1 MARARV
7 EVSGRA
13 RVEARGDSVT
23 VEPEGDL
30 AVEIELEWGSGA
42 QAQWQ
47 AYVKPQVRAMLAD
60 YARRRGGP
68 FTLREAARDLGV
80 KYSSVKSA
88 VIDLVKKGV
97 LRRVGPGTYEAAKK

>member
-13 RVEARGDSVT
+13 RVEARGDAVT

-30 AVEIELEWGSGA
+30 AVEIELEWGSEA
-42 QAQWQ
+42 QPAQQ
-47 AYVKPQVRAMLAD
+47 ALARPQVRAMLAE

-80 KYSSVKSA
+80 KYSSVRSA
-88 VIDLVKKGV
+88 AVDLAKKGV